1 MGTRIRKKSRKSC
14 KYGKL
19 KRPVKTKSGR
29 KRRCKKSKSR
39 RKKSKRRGRKK
50 SRRRKKS
57 KSRRKKKRTYKI
69 VSDSDDEWDDVDMS
83 GPPSPRGIT
92 VDMSEFIQQPS
103 VPRVLPSNMFNQE
116 YVSDGS
122 VEGEF
127 DSDEEWENRDWETL
141 PPLRPLV
148 KGSRCVDG
156 CVGKED
162 SITLEPIKIEDNAV
176 VLDKQCYNSN
186 SLRKAL
192 TYDSRLP
199 HNRSK
204 FTINDLNRI
213 LMRENINECV

>member
-1 MGTRIRKKSRKSC
+1 MPTKQRKSRKSSKRSRKSC

-39 RKKSKRRGRKK
+39 RKSRG
-50 SRRRKKS
+50 RKKS

-92 VDMSEFIQQPS
+92 VNMSEFVQQQS
-103 VPRVLPSNMFNQE
+103 QPRVLPSNMFNQE

-122 VEGEF
+122 VDGEF

-141 PPLRPLV
+141 PPLRPVV

-162 SITLEPIKIEDNAV
+162 SITLEPIKMEDNAV

-192 TYDSRLP
+192 MYDSRLP

-204 FTINDLNRI
+204 FTIDDLNRI
-213 LMRENINECV
+213 LMRENINECL